1 MMIYRKSWIK
11 DALND
16 PALLNTIFSHSS
28 GDYNLLFKSGDPME
42 SLRYRMEAIKIVNDR
57 LSTPEEAVR
66 DGTICVIAGTATYEV
81 LFRKSCWRPRY

>member
-1 MMIYRKSWIK
+1 MSYRKNWVK

-28 GDYNLLFKSGDPME
+28 GDYNLSFQKGDPME
-42 SLRYRMEAIKIVNDR
+42 SLRYRMEAIKLVNDR
-57 LSTPEEAVR
+57 LSSPEDAVR

-81 LFRKSCWRPRY
+81 LLKRSDCFLRGD